1 MNMFVSEIVNA
12 FGRFFLHPVFYIF
25 FISSLLVGYWRVKQ
39 ERKDF
44 SFKVYDVWYELRT
57 SAMSGF
63 GFGLILSVISIGIG
77 IILSKASLLI
87 IACWTILFALLTQY
101 RYLSA
106 AYSFGITIFY
116 FVFSPEWKTGQPML
130 DTWLADSSATNLTAL
145 AVLMAL
151 LLIVEGLLISGR
163 ASRISTPKILKGKR
177 GMSIGMH
184 VCKRLWFVP
193 IFILVPGDAIT
204 KIFAWW
210 PVITI
215 DTNVFS
221 LFLVPFSVGFSK
233 SIKGQL
239 PSQAIFYT
247 GRRVAGL
254 GLLVL
259 LIAIISYWLPG
270 IAIAAAGAA
279 MLGRLSITIRE
290 QIEDEKHP
298 AFFSPKSTAGLM
310 ILDTLPNSPAE
321 EMGLKPGEIISKV
334 NGVMPKSLREFYQ
347 ALQHNTSGAFC
358 KLEVIDINSEPRILQ
373 RAIFANE
380 HHELGIIFVQRDYDW
395 DIEAV

>member
-1 MNMFVSEIVNA
+1 MSIFVLEIVNA
-12 FGRFFLHPVFYIF
+12 FGRFFLNPVLYIF
-25 FISSLLVGYWRVKQ
+25 FISSLLVGYWRVKR

-44 SFKVYDVWYELRT
+44 SFKVYDVWHELRT
-57 SAMSGF
+57 SATSGF
-63 GFGLILSVISIGIG
+63 SFGMILSIISISIGI
-77 IILSKASLLI
+77 IFSKASLLI
-87 IACWTILFALLTQY
+87 IACWTILFALLMQY

-106 AYSFGITIFY
+106 AYSFGIAIFY
-116 FVFSPEWKTGQPML
+116 FLFSPSWKTGQPML

-177 GMSIGMH
+177 GMPIGMH
-184 VCKRLWFVP
+184 VCKRLWFIP

-204 KIFAWW
+204 KVFAWW

-221 LFLVPFSVGFSK
+221 LFLVPFSIGLSK
-233 SIKGQL
+233 TIKGQL

-259 LIAIISYWLPG
+259 LLAVISYWLPG
-270 IAIAAAGAA
+270 IAIAAAGVA
-279 MLGRLSITIRE
+279 MLGRFSITIRE
-290 QIEDEKHP
+290 QIDDEKHP
-298 AFFSPKSTAGLM
+298 AFFSPKSAGLM
-310 ILDTLPNSPAE
+310 ILDTIPNSPAD

-334 NGVMPKSLREFYQ
+334 NGVVPKSLREFYQ
-347 ALQHNTSGAFC
+347 ALQQNTSGAFC
-358 KLEVIDINSEPRILQ
+358 KLEVIDVNSEPRILQ

>member
-1 MNMFVSEIVNA
+1 MSMFVSEILNA
-12 FGRFFLHPVFYIF
+12 FGRFFMHPVFYIF
-25 FISSLLVGYWRVKQ
+25 FISSLLVGYWRVKR

-57 SAMSGF
+57 SATSGI
-63 GFGLILSVISIGIG
+63 GLGMILSVISIGIG

-87 IACWTILFALLTQY
+87 IACWTVLFALLMQY

-106 AYSFGITIFY
+106 AYSFGIAIFY
-116 FVFSPEWKTGQPML
+116 FLFSPSWKTGQPLL

-151 LLIVEGLLISGR
+151 LLIVEGLLILGR

-177 GMSIGMH
+177 GMSIGVH

-193 IFILVPGDAIT
+193 IFVLVPGDAIT
-204 KIFAWW
+204 KVFAWW
-210 PVITI
+210 PIITV

-221 LFLVPFSVGFSK
+221 LFLIPFSIGFSK

-254 GLLVL
+254 GMLVL
-259 LIAIISYWLPG
+259 LLAVISYWLPG

-279 MLGRLSITIRE
+279 MLGRFSITIRE
-290 QIEDEKHP
+290 QMEDEKHP
-298 AFFSPKSTAGLM
+298 PFFSSKSAGLM

-334 NGVMPKSLREFYQ
+334 NGVVPKSLREFYQ
-347 ALQHNTSGAFC
+347 ALQQNTSGAFC
-358 KLEVIDINSEPRILQ
+358 KLEVIDVNSEPRILQ
-373 RAIFANE
+373 RAIFAND